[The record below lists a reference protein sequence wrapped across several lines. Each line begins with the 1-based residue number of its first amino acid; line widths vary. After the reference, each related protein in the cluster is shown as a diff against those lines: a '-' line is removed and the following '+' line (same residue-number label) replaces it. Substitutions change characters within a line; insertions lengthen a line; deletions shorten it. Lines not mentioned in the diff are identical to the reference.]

1 MAGLDWATNP
11 SASFMC
17 FSPMIVSL
25 VAASGS
31 VLPRAQHTRSRS
43 KYRAHPGGTSGYS
56 LETATAPFFPPR
68 TRVASGI
75 LMDGHPSDSL
85 SFL

>member
-1 MAGLDWATNP
+1 
-11 SASFMC
+11 MC

-25 VAASGS
+25 AASGL
-31 VLPRAQHTRSRS
+31 VLPRALHTRSRS
-43 KYRAHPGGTSGYS
+43 MYRAHPGGTNGYS
-56 LETATAPFFPPR
+56 LETATAPSSPPR
-68 TRVASGI
+68 TCVASGI